1 MLKECNLFEINL
13 IDNICYLFRAY
24 RDYENE
30 DYVKAGLDLVK
41 AFIKSFN
48 TMNSNTYSGP
58 PPDFKA
64 MGGAI
69 SLDVSFSLRK
79 VFISYPK
86 AFIFFLYIQCQINR
100 LNIKV
105 SEMNFLVNNLR
116 KTILQFDNHNLS
128 PEILSLPGIQ
138 DLFTNKTAAEKDE
151 LMRRYNTIL
160 CQTET

>member
-1 MLKECNLFEINL
+1 
-13 IDNICYLFRAY
+13 
-24 RDYENE
+24 
-30 DYVKAGLDLVK
+30 
-41 AFIKSFN
+41 
-48 TMNSNTYSGP
+48 
-58 PPDFKA
+58 

-79 VFISYPK
+79 VFISYAK
-86 AFIFFLYIQCQINR
+86 AFIFFLYIQRQINR

>member
-13 IDNICYLFRAY
+13 RDNVWYLFRAY
-24 RDYENE
+24 SDYKNE

-41 AFIKSFN
+41 VFIKSFN
-48 TMNSNTYSGP
+48 TMNSNTFSGP

-86 AFIFFLYIQCQINR
+86 AFIFFLYIQRQINR
-100 LNIKV
+100 LNI
-105 SEMNFLVNNLR
+105 SQRNEFSC
-116 KTILQFDNHNLS
+116 QQSQEDYS
-128 PEILSLPGIQ
+128 PI
-138 DLFTNKTAAEKDE
+138 
-151 LMRRYNTIL
+151 
-160 CQTET
+160 